1 MSSHT
6 DNLVILLSTVVL
18 SACATTKEV
27 YTSDGTRGYSINCSG
42 SLLNWDSCYERA
54 GNICSTEGY
63 EVLEK
68 TGEEGLTVPGNSS
81 SLQRGSIVHRSMVIQ
96 CNE

>member
-1 MSSHT
+1 MSLRT
-6 DNLVILLSTVVL
+6 DNLIILLSTVIL
-18 SACATTKEV
+18 SACATSKEV

-42 SLLNWDSCYERA
+42 SMLNWDSCYERA
-54 GNICSTEGY
+54 EKTCSAEGY

-96 CNE
+96 CDE

>member
-1 MSSHT
+1 MSLRT
-6 DNLVILLSTVVL
+6 NNLIILLSTVAL
-18 SACATTKEV
+18 SACATSKEV
-27 YTSDGTRGYSINCSG
+27 YTSAGTRGYSINCSG
-42 SLLNWDSCYERA
+42 GMLNWDSCYERA
-54 GNICSTEGY
+54 EKLCSAEGY